1 MKPTIWIHLGLSK
14 RMFLGDVMEISWDDS
29 GISVTLLWGW
39 MWDIH
44 GDSNKDILE
53 RERDINVMGIAGIA
67 GIAYS
72 EVSYNMGSIS
82 Y

>member
-1 MKPTIWIHLGLSK
+1 M
-14 RMFLGDVMEISWDDS
+14 GDVMEISWDDS

-53 RERDINVMGIAGIA
+53 RER
-67 GIAYS
+67 
-72 EVSYNMGSIS
+72 ER
-82 Y
+82 

>member
-1 MKPTIWIHLGLSK
+1 M
-14 RMFLGDVMEISWDDS
+14 
-29 GISVTLLWGW
+29 GIATRIYWR
-39 MWDIH
+39 
-44 GDSNKDILE
+44 E
-53 RERDINVMGIAGIA
+53 REINVMGIA

>member
-1 MKPTIWIHLGLSK
+1 
-14 RMFLGDVMEISWDDS
+14 
-29 GISVTLLWGW
+29 

-53 RERDINVMGIAGIA
+53 REINVMGIAGIA

-72 EVSYNMGSIS
+72 EISYNMGSIS

>member
-1 MKPTIWIHLGLSK
+1 M
-14 RMFLGDVMEISWDDS
+14 
-29 GISVTLLWGW
+29 GIATRIYWR
-39 MWDIH
+39 
-44 GDSNKDILE
+44 E
-53 RERDINVMGIAGIA
+53 REINVMGIAGIA